1 MTLTN
6 ILECENN
13 FTSTFIAEGLE
24 VGKHFYWEIGGYTLH
39 GQVFI
44 ISWLVIFLLILFS
57 FLGTNN
63 LTEVPRSWQNFME
76 FLVFKGFFFLKKEAA
91 ARNTN
96 VYIGRP
102 HRTRRP

>member
-1 MTLTN
+1 MALTN

-24 VGKHFYWEIGGYTLH
+24 VGKHFYWEINGYTLH

-76 FLVFKGFFFLKKEAA
+76 FLVEYIESIAKKP
-91 ARNTN
+91 NW
-96 VYIGRP
+96 
-102 HRTRRP
+102 